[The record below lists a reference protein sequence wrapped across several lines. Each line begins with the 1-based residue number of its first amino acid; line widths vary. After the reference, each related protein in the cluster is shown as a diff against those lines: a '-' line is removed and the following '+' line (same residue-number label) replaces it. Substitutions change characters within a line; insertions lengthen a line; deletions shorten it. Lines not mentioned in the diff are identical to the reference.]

1 MRLISNEVENYGNT
15 PVEWWLTAF
24 YTGRNLEKDSDG
36 VLYRFH
42 LSHND
47 LDGLACHVVSTVYD
61 CAMNR
66 FEIPLADLT
75 DALQFKNWDEIHVA
89 HQRMPIQHS
98 ICEAG
103 AKNVKEALHQIFES
117 CCRSVFYKPVG
128 PKDQIILLITDLGG
142 ITDSMFDEFYEAYG
156 DRFQAIVIDHH
167 LSTTPDQGKCNPNQI
182 FWYVT
187 GYQEGNLQSA
197 TKNLFTATC
206 GSYNAAHPTSTT
218 SGRASKK
225 QEMFVKQL
233 TEYVEAVSKYDT
245 GRWGEWLDKKTPDD
259 VDLSVQHQLFFNNI
273 SWDSSA
279 DIFRRVLISKYVQDM
294 IYLLSTEDYVHTN
307 RAYWEIVRG
316 NLNELHKEFYDM
328 RQLTLAYNPHLTLT
342 LKIDPIDG
350 VYNPATRHTIR
361 LGDITT
367 NVQPVN
373 NRLHPL
379 VTFGIIEL
387 RKDQSQTKEWK
398 YFSLCSRELMKKY
411 KLDLFILVDEPNGTV
426 SLRSMN
432 NHGYEIDCANIA
444 WRNGGGGHKR
454 AAGYPIPKVEVP
466 EDADTD
472 TEEDDADA
480 DDLEDDTEEAEDGGT
495 VKANADAVSEDS
507 EEELIPNT
515 SIGTHVHWAGYDWI
529 VTHVVDPTM
538 IYMTMADVVP
548 NWKVAWNDL
557 QDACT
562 KFANQ
567 LTEEQKAC
575 LKSVTAG
582 NTSGKVFVAT
592 SGQMNGG
599 FSYFNSDDR
608 RCVKSVYWTST
619 EYGPNSAWLVSALG
633 SLYSYGYGKSN
644 SIGFRP
650 SVCVDLTRHKAGD
663 SGECGE
669 SSEDSGEELIL
680 NAYPPIGTNV
690 HWAGHNWIVSHVT
703 SAEVYLTLNGID
715 GNSTWDNLQNACT
728 IFANSLT
735 DAQKNCLKSVTA
747 GNTNGKVFVATR
759 DQMDGDFNYFNSNSH
774 RRLNEVYWTSTEY
787 SSDNAWS
794 VITDGS
800 LDTTYAYFCHVAK
813 SDSRGFRP
821 SVCVDLTRH
830 DSGDSEGSDEPKL
843 NSELPDMS
851 SLTIG
856 NTVMFADK
864 EWIVSHK
871 TDDTF
876 YLTLKGLSGNSTWDN
891 LQENCTNF
899 ENSLS
904 EAQRRCLKHV
914 TAGNTSG
921 KVFVATKDQ
930 MEGDFS
936 YFNSDSRRDIGDV
949 YWTSTEKT
957 SRNAWGVDS
966 DGCLGKYSYDKSN
979 SIGFRPSIAISTKEV
994 CNNHDTSDES
1004 DDSKEEDSDEELV
1017 PVMDLNKAIRWAG
1030 INWRPL
1036 QQDDDLLYLTPYEP
1050 TDDLKLC
1057 TFSELED
1064 VAAEWGAKHLSDSDQ
1079 SALVPIQINGKS
1091 YNVAPI
1097 TLEHILNI
1105 PDARNA
1111 KFAQI
1116 SMPYGNVPYWTG
1128 SSAYNGGDTDDMV
1141 WCMNEKGQNVPVNKD
1156 AFLAFRPMICL
1167 HIINALVGNFDDE
1180 EKPIALTP
1188 NIPNAYPSIGK
1199 HVYWAGNDW
1208 IVTHVDLKMVYMT
1221 LADVVPEWHVTW
1233 DDLQEACFE
1242 WAKKTFSAEELK
1254 KLVPITCG
1262 NTHGKV
1268 WVASKRLMET
1278 GLAYFAESEEHRTAS
1293 CRYWTSTEYSNV
1305 SAWNVDANGEILE
1318 LNGIKTCQHGF
1329 RPSICM
1335 LRSNFGPEDRTV
1347 GHYENAEIVNG
1358 CRTLIATGMQVMWA
1372 NQRWIV
1378 SNIRP
1383 EIIMLTLAHSI
1394 PDLMDWEDLQDA
1406 CNAWGNENLGDQKSK
1421 LAYLLVGGICGKV
1434 FVATKS
1440 DMDGG
1445 FDYFTDDDKRCLGEC
1460 YWTSTKD
1467 ANGTTY
1473 YVDETGKIQSV
1484 SGQEMCS
1491 DIAPKFT
1498 FRPTVA
1504 IWTKE
1509 FCNDHGVKVVSE

>member
-1 MRLISNEVENYGNT
+1 MRMISNHIEDYGNT
-15 PVEWWLTAF
+15 PVEQWLTAF
-24 YTGRNLEKDSDG
+24 YTGKNLEKDPDG

-61 CAMNR
+61 CALNR
-66 FEIPLADLT
+66 FEIPLVDLT
-75 DALQFKNWDEIHVA
+75 DALQYQNWDEVHVA
-89 HQRMPIQHS
+89 HHRMPILHS
-98 ICEAG
+98 ICKAG
-103 AKNVKEALHQIFES
+103 AKNVKEALHLIFES

-156 DRFQAIVIDHH
+156 DRFQVIVIDHH
-167 LSTTPDQGKCNPNQI
+167 LSTTPERGKCDPNQI

-197 TKNLFTATC
+197 TKNLFTVT
-206 GSYNAAHPTSTT
+206 YNPD
-218 SGRASKK
+218 ASNNTASEK
-225 QEMFVKQL
+225 QKVFMKQL

-245 GRWGEWLDKKTPDD
+245 GRWGEWLDRKTPDD
-259 VDLSVQHQLFFNNI
+259 VDLSVQHQLYFNHR
-273 SWDSSA
+273 SWDMENVFHYT
-279 DIFRRVLISKYVQDM
+279 IMQNYVEDM
-294 IYLLSTEDYVHTN
+294 IHLLCMEDYVHTDLQY
-307 RAYWEIVRG
+307 RKIVSN
-316 NLNELHKEFYDM
+316 NLNELHKEFHDM
-328 RQLTLAYNPHLTLT
+328 FLLTLVYNPHVTLT
-342 LKIDPIDG
+342 VKVDPIDG
-350 VYNPATRHTIR
+350 VYNPATRHMIR
-361 LGDITT
+361 LGDITA

-373 NRLHPL
+373 NPLHPL

-411 KLDLFILVDEPNGTV
+411 KLDLFILVDEPSGTV
-426 SLRSMN
+426 SLRSMD
-432 NHGYEIDCANIA
+432 NHGFEINCANIA

-472 TEEDDADA
+472 TENYDADA

-495 VKANADAVSEDS
+495 VKADADAVSEDS
-507 EEELIPNT
+507 DEELIPNT
-515 SIGTHVHWAGYDWI
+515 SIGTHVHWAGHNWI
-529 VTHVVDPTM
+529 VSHVTSTEVYLTLNGIDGKSTW
-538 IYMTMADVVP
+538 D
-548 NWKVAWNDL
+548 DL
-557 QDACT
+557 QNACT
-562 KFANQ
+562 NFENS
-567 LTEEQKAC
+567 LTEAQKKC

-592 SGQMNGG
+592 KDQMEGG
-599 FSYFNSDDR
+599 FSYFNSNSHR
-608 RCVKSVYWTST
+608 RLNGVYWTST
-619 EYGPNSAWLVSALG
+619 EYNSDNAWSVITDR
-633 SLYSYGYGKSN
+633 SLDTTYTYFHHVAKSSSY
-644 SIGFRP
+644 GFRP
-650 SVCVDLTRHKAGD
+650 SVCVDLTLRD
-663 SGECGE
+663 SSNSGE
-669 SSEDSGEELIL
+669 
-680 NAYPPIGTNV
+680 
-690 HWAGHNWIVSHVT
+690 
-703 SAEVYLTLNGID
+703 
-715 GNSTWDNLQNACT
+715 
-728 IFANSLT
+728 
-735 DAQKNCLKSVTA
+735 
-747 GNTNGKVFVATR
+747 
-759 DQMDGDFNYFNSNSH
+759 
-774 RRLNEVYWTSTEY
+774 
-787 SSDNAWS
+787 
-794 VITDGS
+794 
-800 LDTTYAYFCHVAK
+800 
-813 SDSRGFRP
+813 
-821 SVCVDLTRH
+821 
-830 DSGDSEGSDEPKL
+830 SDESKL

-864 EWIVSHK
+864 EWIVLHETVDS
-871 TDDTF
+871 F
-876 YLTLKGLSGNSTWDN
+876 YLTLKGVLGNSTWYD

-904 EAQRRCLKHV
+904 EAQRRCLKSV

-921 KVFVATKDQ
+921 KVFVATKEQ
-930 MEGDFS
+930 MNGGFS
-936 YFNSDSRRDIGDV
+936 YFDSDSRCSVKDV

-966 DGCLGKYSYDKSN
+966 DGSLGKYSYDKSN
-979 SIGFRPSIAISTKEV
+979 SIGFRPSIAICVKEL
-994 CNNHDTSDES
+994 CNNHDISDELA
-1004 DDSKEEDSDEELV
+1004 DSEKESSDEELV

-1064 VAAEWGAKHLSDSDQ
+1064 VAAEWGAKHLSNSDR

-1091 YNVAPI
+1091 YDVAPI

-1111 KFAQI
+1111 KHAQI
-1116 SMPYGNVPYWTG
+1116 CMPYGNVPYWTG
-1128 SSAYNGGDTDDMV
+1128 SSAYNSADTDDMI

-1167 HIINALVGNFDDE
+1167 HITNALVGNLDD

-1188 NIPNAYPSIGK
+1188 NISNAYPSAGN

-1233 DDLQEACFE
+1233 DDLQDTCYE
-1242 WAKKTFSAEELK
+1242 WANKTFSAK
-1254 KLVPITCG
+1254 KMKQLIPITCG

-1278 GLAYFAESEEHRTAS
+1278 GLAYFAESEEHRAAS

-1305 SAWNVDANGEILE
+1305 SAWNVDANGDIFN

-1347 GHYENAEIVNG
+1347 GHYENAEIVKG

-1406 CNAWGNENLGDQKSK
+1406 CNAWGNENLGDHKSK
-1421 LAYLLVGGICGKV
+1421 LAYLLVGGTCGRV

-1445 FDYFTDDDKRCLGEC
+1445 FDYFKDDDKRCLGEC

-1509 FCNDHGVKVVSE
+1509 FCNGQGVKVVSE

>member
-1 MRLISNEVENYGNT
+1 MKLIFNQAENYGNT
-15 PVEWWLTAF
+15 PVEQWLTAF
-24 YTGRNLEKDSDG
+24 YTGKNLEKDPDG

-47 LDGLACHVVSTVYD
+47 LDGLACHVISTVYD
-61 CAMNR
+61 CALNR
-66 FEIPLADLT
+66 FETPLADVT
-75 DALQFKNWDEIHVA
+75 DALQYKNWEEIHNA
-89 HQRMPIQHS
+89 HHRTPIRHS

-103 AKNVKEALHQIFES
+103 AKNVKEALHKIFKS
-117 CCRSVFYKPVG
+117 CCQSIFYKPVG

-142 ITDSMFDEFYEAYG
+142 ITDSMFDEFYEEFG
-156 DRFQAIVIDHH
+156 DRFRVIVIDHH
-167 LSTTPDQGKCNPNQI
+167 LSTTPELGKCDPNQI

-187 GYQEGNLQSA
+187 GYQEGSLQSA
-197 TKNLFTATC
+197 TKNLFTAT
-206 GSYNAAHPTSTT
+206 YNPDASNNTT
-218 SGRASKK
+218 SEK
-225 QEMFVKQL
+225 QKVFMKQL

-245 GRWGEWLDKKTPDD
+245 GRWGEWLDRKTPDD
-259 VDLSVQHQLFFNNI
+259 VDLSVQHQLYFNHR
-273 SWDSSA
+273 SWDTA
-279 DIFRRVLISKYVQDM
+279 NVFHYTIMQNYVEDM
-294 IYLLSTEDYVHTN
+294 IRLLCMEDYVHDDLQY
-307 RAYWEIVRG
+307 REIVSN
-316 NLNELHKEFYDM
+316 NLNELHKEFHDM
-328 RQLTLAYNPHLTLT
+328 FLLTLVYNPHVTLT

-373 NRLHPL
+373 NPLHPL
-379 VTFGIIEL
+379 VTFGIVEL
-387 RKDQSQTKEWK
+387 HKDQSQTKEWK
-398 YFSLCSRELMKKY
+398 YFSLCSHELMKKY
-411 KLDLFILVDEPNGTV
+411 KLDLFILVDEPKGTV
-426 SLRSMN
+426 SLRSMD
-432 NHGYEIDCANIA
+432 NHGFEINCANIA

-466 EDADTD
+466 EDHPERYSQSPSVIPYSVTMQNRTETLLYNEADVD
-472 TEEDDADA
+472 IEEDEDDTDA
-480 DDLEDDTEEAEDGGT
+480 DDWEDDTEDAEDDGT
-495 VKANADAVSEDS
+495 EDDDADDSSNDS
-507 EEELIPNT
+507 EEE
-515 SIGTHVHWAGYDWI
+515 V
-529 VTHVVDPTM
+529 
-538 IYMTMADVVP
+538 
-548 NWKVAWNDL
+548 
-557 QDACT
+557 
-562 KFANQ
+562 
-567 LTEEQKAC
+567 
-575 LKSVTAG
+575 
-582 NTSGKVFVAT
+582 
-592 SGQMNGG
+592 
-599 FSYFNSDDR
+599 SD
-608 RCVKSVYWTST
+608 
-619 EYGPNSAWLVSALG
+619 
-633 SLYSYGYGKSN
+633 
-644 SIGFRP
+644 
-650 SVCVDLTRHKAGD
+650 
-663 SGECGE
+663 
-669 SSEDSGEELIL
+669 EELVL

-703 SAEVYLTLNGID
+703 STEVYLTLNGID
-715 GNSTWDNLQNACT
+715 GKSTWDNLQNACT
-728 IFANSLT
+728 TFANSLT
-735 DAQKNCLKSVTA
+735 EAQKACLKSVTA
-747 GNTNGKVFVATR
+747 GNTSGKVFVATK
-759 DQMDGDFNYFNSNSH
+759 DQMDGGFSYFRNNSH
-774 RRLNEVYWTSTEY
+774 RRLNSVYWTSTEY

-800 LDTTYAYFCHVAK
+800 LNTTYTYFHHVAK
-813 SDSRGFRP
+813 SDSYGFRP

-830 DSGDSEGSDEPKL
+830 NSCDSKGSDEPEL
-843 NSELPDMS
+843 NPELPDMS
-851 SLTIG
+851 SLTVG
-856 NTVMFADK
+856 NTVTFADK
-864 EWIVSHK
+864 EWVVSHK
-871 TDDTF
+871 TDDIF
-876 YLTLKGLSGNSTWDN
+876 YLTLKGVLGNSTWDN
-891 LQENCTNF
+891 LQNACTNF
-899 ENSLS
+899 ENSLT
-904 EAQRRCLKHV
+904 ETQKACMKNI

-930 MEGDFS
+930 MDGGFDYFS
-936 YFNSDSRRDIGDV
+936 SDSQRSVGSV
-949 YWTSTEKT
+949 YWTSSEID
-957 SRNAWGVDS
+957 SFDAWGVDS
-966 DGCLGKYSYDKSN
+966 DGYLGKYSYGKSN
-979 SIGFRPSIAISTKEV
+979 SIGFRPSIAISTKEL

-1004 DDSKEEDSDEELV
+1004 DDSEKEDSDEEPI
-1017 PVMDLNKAIRWAG
+1017 PVIDLNRAIRWAG

-1105 PDARNA
+1105 LDARNA

-1116 SMPYGNVPYWTG
+1116 CMPYGNVPYWTG
-1128 SSAYNGGDTDDMV
+1128 SSAYKSDDTDDMV

-1167 HIINALVGNFDDE
+1167 HVIDALVGNLDD

-1188 NIPNAYPSIGK
+1188 NIPNAYPSIGN
-1199 HVYWAGNDW
+1199 HVQWAGNDW
-1208 IVTHVDLKMVYMT
+1208 IIAHVDLKMVYMT
-1221 LADVVPEWHVTW
+1221 RADVVPEWHVTW
-1233 DDLQEACFE
+1233 DDLQDACFE
-1242 WAKKTFSAEELK
+1242 WAKKTFSVEELK

-1278 GLAYFAESEEHRTAS
+1278 GLAYFAESEQHRAAS

-1305 SAWNVDANGEILE
+1305 SAWNIDADGDIFN
-1318 LNGIKTCQHGF
+1318 LNGVKTCQHGF

-1378 SNIRP
+1378 SSIKP

-1421 LAYLLVGGICGKV
+1421 LAYLVVGGICGKV

-1445 FDYFTDDDKRCLGEC
+1445 FDYFKDDDKRCLGEC

-1484 SGQEMCS
+1484 SGQAMCL
-1491 DIAPKFT
+1491 DTTAPKFT
-1498 FRPTVA
+1498 FRPSVA

-1509 FCNDHGVKVVSE
+1509 FCNDHGVKVVSD

>member
-1 MRLISNEVENYGNT
+1 MKLIFNQAENYGNT
-15 PVEWWLTAF
+15 PVEQWLTAF
-24 YTGRNLEKDSDG
+24 YTGKNLKKDPDG
-36 VLYRFH
+36 VLHRFH

-61 CAMNR
+61 CALNR

-75 DALQFKNWDEIHVA
+75 DALQYKKWKELHNA
-89 HQRMPIQHS
+89 HRRTPIRRS
-98 ICEAG
+98 ICKAG
-103 AKNVKEALHQIFES
+103 TENVKEALHLIFEA
-117 CCRSVFYKPVG
+117 CCQSGFYKPVG

-142 ITDSMFDEFYEAYG
+142 ITDSMFDEFYDAYG

-167 LSTTPDQGKCNPNQI
+167 LSTTPDRGKCDPNQI

-187 GYQEGNLQSA
+187 GYQEDNLQSA
-197 TKNLFTATC
+197 TKNLFTAT
-206 GSYNAAHPTSTT
+206 YNPD
-218 SGRASKK
+218 ASNNTASEK
-225 QEMFVKQL
+225 QKVFMKQL

-245 GRWGEWLDKKTPDD
+245 GRWGEWLDRKTPDD
-259 VDLSVQHQLFFNNI
+259 VDLSDLHLLFFNRLALG
-273 SWDSSA
+273 SSA
-279 DIFRRVLISKYVQDM
+279 DVFQHVMISSYVQDM
-294 IYLLSTEDYVHTN
+294 IHLLSTEDYVRTN
-307 RAYWEIVRG
+307 LQYWEIVRS
-316 NLNELHKEFYDM
+316 NLNELHKEFHDM
-328 RQLTLAYNPHLTLT
+328 FLLTLVYNPHVTLT
-342 LKIDPIDG
+342 LKVDPING

-373 NRLHPL
+373 NPLHPL
-379 VTFGIIEL
+379 VTFGIVEL
-387 RKDQSQTKEWK
+387 HKDQSQTKEWK

-411 KLDLFILVDEPNGTV
+411 KLDLFILVDEPKGTV

-432 NHGYEIDCANIA
+432 NHGFEINCAEIA
-444 WRNGGGGHKR
+444 SRNGGGGHKR
-454 AAGYPIPKVEVP
+454 AAGYPIPKVVEVLEDHP
-466 EDADTD
+466 ERYSQLPGVIPYSVTMQKRTETLLYNEADVD
-472 TEEDDADA
+472 IEEDEDDTDA
-480 DDLEDDTEEAEDGGT
+480 DDWEDDTEDAEDDGT
-495 VKANADAVSEDS
+495 EDDDADDSSNDS
-507 EEELIPNT
+507 EEE
-515 SIGTHVHWAGYDWI
+515 V
-529 VTHVVDPTM
+529 
-538 IYMTMADVVP
+538 
-548 NWKVAWNDL
+548 
-557 QDACT
+557 
-562 KFANQ
+562 
-567 LTEEQKAC
+567 
-575 LKSVTAG
+575 
-582 NTSGKVFVAT
+582 
-592 SGQMNGG
+592 
-599 FSYFNSDDR
+599 SD
-608 RCVKSVYWTST
+608 
-619 EYGPNSAWLVSALG
+619 
-633 SLYSYGYGKSN
+633 
-644 SIGFRP
+644 
-650 SVCVDLTRHKAGD
+650 
-663 SGECGE
+663 
-669 SSEDSGEELIL
+669 EELIL
-680 NAYPPIGTNV
+680 DAYPPIGTNV

-728 IFANSLT
+728 TFANSLT
-735 DAQKNCLKSVTA
+735 EKQKACLKSVTA
-747 GNTNGKVFVATR
+747 GNTSGKVFVATR
-759 DQMDGDFNYFNSNSH
+759 DLMDGGFSYFRSNSH
-774 RRLNEVYWTSTEY
+774 RRLNSVYWTSTEY

-800 LDTTYAYFCHVAK
+800 LNTTYTYFHHVAK
-813 SDSRGFRP
+813 SDSYGFRP

-830 DSGDSEGSDEPKL
+830 NSCDSKGSDEPKL
-843 NSELPDMS
+843 NPELPDMS

-856 NTVMFADK
+856 NTVTFADK
-864 EWIVSHK
+864 EWVVSHK
-871 TDDTF
+871 TDDIF
-876 YLTLKGLSGNSTWDN
+876 YLTLNGVLSDSTWDD
-891 LQENCTNF
+891 LQNACTTF
-899 ENSLS
+899 ANSLT
-904 EAQRRCLKHV
+904 ETQKACLKNI

-930 MEGDFS
+930 MDGGFD
-936 YFNSDSRRDIGDV
+936 YFNSDSQRNVGSV
-949 YWTSTEKT
+949 YWTSSEID
-957 SRNAWGVDS
+957 SFDAWGVDS
-966 DGCLGKYSYDKSN
+966 DGYLGKYSYGKSN

-994 CNNHDTSDES
+994 CNDHDISDES
-1004 DDSKEEDSDEELV
+1004 DDSEKEDSDEEPI

-1050 TDDLKLC
+1050 TDNLKLC

-1079 SALVPIQINGKS
+1079 SALVPIQINGRS

-1097 TLEHILNI
+1097 TLEHMLNI

-1167 HIINALVGNFDDE
+1167 HVINALVGNLDD
-1180 EKPIALTP
+1180 EKPIALTH
-1188 NIPNAYPSIGK
+1188 NIPNAYPSAGT

-1208 IVTHVDLKMVYMT
+1208 IITPVDLKMVYMT
-1221 LADVVPEWHVTW
+1221 RADVVPEWHVTW
-1233 DDLQEACFE
+1233 DDLQDACFE

-1278 GLAYFAESEEHRTAS
+1278 GLAYFAESEEHRAAS

-1305 SAWNVDANGEILE
+1305 SAWNVDANGDIFE

-1372 NQRWIV
+1372 NQQWIV
-1378 SNIRP
+1378 SNINP
-1383 EIIMLTLAHSI
+1383 DIIMLTLAHSI

-1445 FDYFTDDDKRCLGEC
+1445 FDYFTDDSKRCLGEC

-1484 SGQEMCS
+1484 SGQAMCL
-1491 DIAPKFT
+1491 DTAPKFT

-1509 FCNDHGVKVVSE
+1509 FCNDHGVKVVSD

>member
-1 MRLISNEVENYGNT
+1 MRLISNRTENYGNT

-24 YTGRNLEKDSDG
+24 YTGKNIEKLDPDG

-61 CAMNR
+61 CALNSV
-66 FEIPLADLT
+66 EIPLVDLT
-75 DALQFKNWDEIHVA
+75 DALQYKNWDEVHVA
-89 HQRMPIQHS
+89 HHRMPILHS
-98 ICEAG
+98 ICKAG
-103 AKNVKEALHQIFES
+103 AKNIKEALHLIFEA

-142 ITDSMFDEFYEAYG
+142 ITDSMFDEFYEEFG
-156 DRFQAIVIDHH
+156 DRFQVIVIDHH
-167 LSTTPDQGKCNPNQI
+167 LATTSDRGKCDPNQI

-187 GYQEGNLQSA
+187 GYQEGSLQSA
-197 TKNLFTATC
+197 TKNLFTATY
-206 GSYNAAHPTSTT
+206 GSYNAVHASSTT
-218 SGRASKK
+218 SGRVSKK
-225 QEMFVKQL
+225 QETFVKQL

-245 GRWGEWLDKKTPDD
+245 GRWGEWLDRKTPDD
-259 VDLSVQHQLFFNNI
+259 VDLSVQHQLFFNRMA
-273 SWDSSA
+273 WDSCA
-279 DIFRRVLISKYVQDM
+279 DVFHRIIISNYVQDM

-316 NLNELHKEFYDM
+316 NLNKLHKEFCDM

-350 VYNPATRHTIR
+350 VYNPTTRHTIR

-387 RKDQSQTKEWK
+387 SKDQSQTKEWK

-426 SLRSMN
+426 SLRSMD
-432 NHGYEIDCANIA
+432 NHGFEINCANIA

-466 EDADTD
+466 EDDDTD
-472 TEEDDADA
+472 TEEYDAEDA
-480 DDLEDDTEEAEDGGT
+480 EDLEDDTEEAEDDET
-495 VKANADAVSEDS
+495 EEADAD
-507 EEELIPNT
+507 
-515 SIGTHVHWAGYDWI
+515 
-529 VTHVVDPTM
+529 
-538 IYMTMADVVP
+538 
-548 NWKVAWNDL
+548 
-557 QDACT
+557 
-562 KFANQ
+562 
-567 LTEEQKAC
+567 
-575 LKSVTAG
+575 
-582 NTSGKVFVAT
+582 
-592 SGQMNGG
+592 
-599 FSYFNSDDR
+599 
-608 RCVKSVYWTST
+608 
-619 EYGPNSAWLVSALG
+619 
-633 SLYSYGYGKSN
+633 
-644 SIGFRP
+644 
-650 SVCVDLTRHKAGD
+650 
-663 SGECGE
+663 E
-669 SSEDSGEELIL
+669 SSEGSGEELIL

-703 SAEVYLTLNGID
+703 STEVYLTLNGID
-715 GNSTWDNLQNACT
+715 GKSTWDNLQNACT
-728 IFANSLT
+728 TFANSLT
-735 DAQKNCLKSVTA
+735 EAQKACLKS
-747 GNTNGKVFVATR
+747 
-759 DQMDGDFNYFNSNSH
+759 
-774 RRLNEVYWTSTEY
+774 
-787 SSDNAWS
+787 
-794 VITDGS
+794 
-800 LDTTYAYFCHVAK
+800 
-813 SDSRGFRP
+813 
-821 SVCVDLTRH
+821 
-830 DSGDSEGSDEPKL
+830 
-843 NSELPDMS
+843 
-851 SLTIG
+851 
-856 NTVMFADK
+856 
-864 EWIVSHK
+864 
-871 TDDTF
+871 
-876 YLTLKGLSGNSTWDN
+876 
-891 LQENCTNF
+891 
-899 ENSLS
+899 
-904 EAQRRCLKHV
+904 V

-930 MEGDFS
+930 MNGDFS
-936 YFNSDSRRDIGDV
+936 YFDSNSRCSVRDV

-979 SIGFRPSIAISTKEV
+979 SIGFRPSIAIWAKEL

-1004 DDSKEEDSDEELV
+1004 DDSEGENSDEEPI

-1128 SSAYNGGDTDDMV
+1128 SSAYNGGDTDI

-1167 HIINALVGNFDDE
+1167 HITNALVGNLDD

-1188 NIPNAYPSIGK
+1188 NISNAYPSAGK

-1208 IVTHVDLKMVYMT
+1208 IITHVDLKMVYMT
-1221 LADVVPEWHVTW
+1221 LADVVPDWKVAW
-1233 DDLQEACFE
+1233 DDLQDTCYE
-1242 WAKKTFSAEELK
+1242 WAKKTFSTEELK

-1278 GLAYFAESEEHRTAS
+1278 GLAYFAESEEHRAAS

-1305 SAWNVDANGEILE
+1305 SAWNVDANGDIFE

-1347 GHYENAEIVNG
+1347 GHYENTEIVNG

-1378 SNIRP
+1378 SNIQP

-1445 FDYFTDDDKRCLGEC
+1445 FDYFTDDDKRYLGEC
-1460 YWTSTKD
+1460 YWTSTRD

-1473 YVDETGKIQSV
+1473 YVDETGKIQCV
-1484 SGQEMCS
+1484 SGQAMCL
-1491 DIAPKFT
+1491 DTAPKFT

-1509 FCNDHGVKVVSE
+1509 FCNDNGVKVVSE

>member
-24 YTGRNLEKDSDG
+24 YTGKNIEKLDPDG

-61 CAMNR
+61 CALNR
-66 FEIPLADLT
+66 FEIPLGDMT
-75 DALQFKNWDEIHVA
+75 DALQFKNWDEIHYT
-89 HQRMPIQHS
+89 HHRSPIRHFIS
-98 ICEAG
+98 EAG
-103 AKNVKEALHQIFES
+103 AKNVKEALHKIFES
-117 CCRSVFYKPVG
+117 CCRLAVYKPVG

-142 ITDSMFDEFYEAYG
+142 ITDSMFDELYDAYG

-167 LSTTPDQGKCNPNQI
+167 LSTTPDRGKCDPNQI

-197 TKNLFTATC
+197 TKNLFTATR
-206 GSYNAAHPTSTT
+206 GSYDAAHPTSTT

-225 QEMFVKQL
+225 QEKFVKQL

-245 GRWGEWLDKKTPDD
+245 GRWGEWLDRKTPDD

-279 DIFRRVLISKYVQDM
+279 DIFRRVQISKYVQDM

-316 NLNELHKEFYDM
+316 NLNELHKEFHDM
-328 RQLTLAYNPHLTLT
+328 FLLTLVYNPHVTLT
-342 LKIDPIDG
+342 LKVDPING
-350 VYNPATRHTIR
+350 VYNPATRHMIR
-361 LGDITT
+361 LGDISTD
-367 NVQPVN
+367 VQPIN
-373 NRLHPL
+373 NPLHPL

-387 RKDQSQTKEWK
+387 HKDQSQTKEWK

-432 NHGYEIDCANIA
+432 NHGFEINCADIA
-444 WRNGGGGHKR
+444 RRNGGGGHKR

-466 EDADTD
+466 EDDDTD
-472 TEEDDADA
+472 TEEDVADA
-480 DDLEDDTEEAEDGGT
+480 DDWEDDTEKAEDDET
-495 VKANADAVSEDS
+495 EEADADDSREDS

-515 SIGTHVHWAGYDWI
+515 SIGTHVQWAGYDWI
-529 VTHVVDPTM
+529 VTHVVDPKT

-548 NWKVAWNDL
+548 NWKVAWDDL

-592 SGQMNGG
+592 CGQMNGG
-599 FSYFNSDDR
+599 FRYFNIDSR
-608 RCVKSVYWTST
+608 RRVGDIYWTST
-619 EYGPNSAWLVSALG
+619 EHAMGYAFAVDSVG
-633 SLYSYGYGKSN
+633 SLGFDNQSN
-644 SIGFRP
+644 SHGFRP
-650 SVCVDLTRHKAGD
+650 SICVDLTRHKAGD
-663 SGECGE
+663 SGECDE

-703 SAEVYLTLNGID
+703 STEVYLTLNGID
-715 GNSTWDNLQNACT
+715 GKSTWDNLQNACT
-728 IFANSLT
+728 TFANSLT
-735 DAQKNCLKSVTA
+735 EAQKVRLKHVTA
-747 GNTNGKVFVATR
+747 GNTSGKVFVATR
-759 DQMDGDFNYFNSNSH
+759 DQMDGGFSYFGSNSR
-774 RRLNEVYWTSTEY
+774 RRLNGVYWTSTEY

-794 VITDGS
+794 VITDES
-800 LDTTYAYFCHVAK
+800 LDTTYAYFNHVTK
-813 SDSRGFRP
+813 SDTLGFRP

-830 DSGDSEGSDEPKL
+830 DSGDSGKSDESKL
-843 NSELPDMS
+843 NSELPDMK
-851 SLTIG
+851 SLSIG
-856 NTVMFADK
+856 NTVTFADK
-864 EWIVSHK
+864 EWIVSHE
-871 TDDTF
+871 TADTF
-876 YLTLKGLSGNSTWDN
+876 YLTFKGVLGNSTWYD

-904 EAQRRCLKHV
+904 EAQRRCLKNV

-930 MEGDFS
+930 MNGDFS
-936 YFNSDSRRDIGDV
+936 YFDSDSRCSVRDV
-949 YWTSTEKT
+949 YWTSTEKN

-979 SIGFRPSIAISTKEV
+979 SIGFRPSIAISTKV
-994 CNNHDTSDES
+994 FCNDHDISDES
-1004 DDSKEEDSDEELV
+1004 DDSEKEDSDEEPI

-1064 VAAEWGAKHLSDSDQ
+1064 VAAEWEAKHLSDSDR

-1105 PDARNA
+1105 SDARNA

-1116 SMPYGNVPYWTG
+1116 NMPYGNVPYWTG
-1128 SSAYNGGDTDDMV
+1128 SSAYNSGDTDDMV

-1180 EKPIALTP
+1180 KPIALTP
-1188 NIPNAYPSIGK
+1188 NISNVYPSIGM
-1199 HVYWAGNDW
+1199 HVCWAGNDW

-1233 DDLQEACFE
+1233 DDLQEACYE
-1242 WAKKTFSAEELK
+1242 WAKKTFSVEELK
-1254 KLVPITCG
+1254 KLVPIACG

-1268 WVASKRLMET
+1268 WVVSKRLMET
-1278 GLAYFAESEEHRTAS
+1278 GLAYFAESKEHRAAS

-1305 SAWNVDANGEILE
+1305 SAWNVDANGDIYE

-1335 LRSNFGPEDRTV
+1335 LRNNFGPEDRTV
-1347 GHYENAEIVNG
+1347 GHYENSEIVNG

-1378 SNIRP
+1378 SNIQP

-1394 PDLMDWEDLQDA
+1394 PDLMDWEDLQDT

-1421 LAYLLVGGICGKV
+1421 LAYLVVGGIYGTV

-1445 FDYFTDDDKRCLGEC
+1445 FDYFKDDDKRCLGEC

-1498 FRPTVA
+1498 IRPTVA

-1509 FCNDHGVKVVSE
+1509 FCNDQGVKVVSE

>member
-24 YTGRNLEKDSDG
+24 YTGRNLEKDPDG

-61 CAMNR
+61 CALNR
-66 FEIPLADLT
+66 FEIPLDDMT
-75 DALQFKNWDEIHVA
+75 DALQFKNWEEIHVA
-89 HQRMPIQHS
+89 HRRMPIQHS
-98 ICEAG
+98 ICKAG
-103 AKNVKEALHQIFES
+103 AKNVAEALHEIFES

-142 ITDSMFDEFYEAYG
+142 ITDSMFDEFYDAYG

-167 LSTTPDQGKCNPNQI
+167 LSTTPDRGKCDPNQI

-225 QEMFVKQL
+225 QERFVKQL

-245 GRWGEWLDKKTPDD
+245 GRWGEWLDRKTPDD

-373 NRLHPL
+373 NPLHPL

-387 RKDQSQTKEWK
+387 RKDQGPTKEWK

-411 KLDLFILVDEPNGTV
+411 MLDLFILVDEPNGTV
-426 SLRSMN
+426 SLRSMD
-432 NHGYEIDCANIA
+432 NHGFEINCANIA

-472 TEEDDADA
+472 TENYDADA

-495 VKANADAVSEDS
+495 VKADADAVSEDS
-507 EEELIPNT
+507 DEELIPNT
-515 SIGTHVHWAGYDWI
+515 SIGTHVH
-529 VTHVVDPTM
+529 
-538 IYMTMADVVP
+538 
-548 NWKVAWNDL
+548 
-557 QDACT
+557 
-562 KFANQ
+562 
-567 LTEEQKAC
+567 
-575 LKSVTAG
+575 
-582 NTSGKVFVAT
+582 
-592 SGQMNGG
+592 
-599 FSYFNSDDR
+599 
-608 RCVKSVYWTST
+608 
-619 EYGPNSAWLVSALG
+619 
-633 SLYSYGYGKSN
+633 
-644 SIGFRP
+644 
-650 SVCVDLTRHKAGD
+650 
-663 SGECGE
+663 
-669 SSEDSGEELIL
+669 
-680 NAYPPIGTNV
+680 
-690 HWAGHNWIVSHVT
+690 
-703 SAEVYLTLNGID
+703 
-715 GNSTWDNLQNACT
+715 
-728 IFANSLT
+728 
-735 DAQKNCLKSVTA
+735 
-747 GNTNGKVFVATR
+747 
-759 DQMDGDFNYFNSNSH
+759 
-774 RRLNEVYWTSTEY
+774 
-787 SSDNAWS
+787 
-794 VITDGS
+794 
-800 LDTTYAYFCHVAK
+800 
-813 SDSRGFRP
+813 
-821 SVCVDLTRH
+821 
-830 DSGDSEGSDEPKL
+830 
-843 NSELPDMS
+843 
-851 SLTIG
+851 
-856 NTVMFADK
+856 
-864 EWIVSHK
+864 
-871 TDDTF
+871 
-876 YLTLKGLSGNSTWDN
+876 
-891 LQENCTNF
+891 
-899 ENSLS
+899 
-904 EAQRRCLKHV
+904 
-914 TAGNTSG
+914 
-921 KVFVATKDQ
+921 
-930 MEGDFS
+930 
-936 YFNSDSRRDIGDV
+936 
-949 YWTSTEKT
+949 
-957 SRNAWGVDS
+957 
-966 DGCLGKYSYDKSN
+966 
-979 SIGFRPSIAISTKEV
+979 
-994 CNNHDTSDES
+994 
-1004 DDSKEEDSDEELV
+1004 
-1017 PVMDLNKAIRWAG
+1017 
-1030 INWRPL
+1030 
-1036 QQDDDLLYLTPYEP
+1036 
-1050 TDDLKLC
+1050 
-1057 TFSELED
+1057 
-1064 VAAEWGAKHLSDSDQ
+1064 
-1079 SALVPIQINGKS
+1079 
-1091 YNVAPI
+1091 
-1097 TLEHILNI
+1097 
-1105 PDARNA
+1105 
-1111 KFAQI
+1111 
-1116 SMPYGNVPYWTG
+1116 
-1128 SSAYNGGDTDDMV
+1128 
-1141 WCMNEKGQNVPVNKD
+1141 
-1156 AFLAFRPMICL
+1156 
-1167 HIINALVGNFDDE
+1167 
-1180 EKPIALTP
+1180 
-1188 NIPNAYPSIGK
+1188 
-1199 HVYWAGNDW
+1199 WAGNDW

-1233 DDLQEACFE
+1233 DDLQEACYE

-1268 WVASKRLMET
+1268 WVVSKRLMET
-1278 GLAYFAESEEHRTAS
+1278 GLAYFAESEEHRAAS

-1305 SAWNVDANGEILE
+1305 SAWNVDANGDIFE

-1347 GHYENAEIVNG
+1347 GHYENAEIVKG
-1358 CRTLIATGMQVMWA
+1358 CRTLIATGMQIMWA

-1421 LAYLLVGGICGKV
+1421 LAYLVVGGIYGKV

-1445 FDYFTDDDKRCLGEC
+1445 FDYFKDDDKRCLGEC

-1467 ANGTTY
+1467 ADGTTY

-1509 FCNDHGVKVVSE
+1509 FCNDQGVKVVSE